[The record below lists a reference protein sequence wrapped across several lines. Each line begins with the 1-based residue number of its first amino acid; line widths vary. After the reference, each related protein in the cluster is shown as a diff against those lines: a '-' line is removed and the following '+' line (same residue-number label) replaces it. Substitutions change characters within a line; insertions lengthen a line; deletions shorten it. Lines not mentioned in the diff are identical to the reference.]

1 MDADRSSQD
10 NENGLPNRGLPGYAR
25 TAGQALVNWGRALVI
40 DGICLAILWFIGL
53 MLLHVPLAIVWAL
66 IAGVLVVVPNIGG
79 AIALIGPALSI
90 LFTGHNLARLAWLLG
105 LYAAIVII
113 DQLLIQP
120 IVMKKVTRV
129 PIWASILVPIALG
142 ILIPF
147 WGVLLAPPLLAV
159 VYAFHRSGRRP
170 RSSPH

>member
-10 NENGLPNRGLPGYAR
+10 NGTGLPSRNLSSHLH
-25 TAGQALVNWGRALVI
+25 TAGRALVNWGRALII
-40 DGICLAILWFIGL
+40 DGICLAVLWFIGL

-66 IAGVLVVVPNIGG
+66 IAGVLVIIPNIGG

-90 LFTGHNLARLAWLLG
+90 LFTGHDLVRLAWLLG

-159 VYAFHRSGRRP
+159 VYAFHRPGKRRQSP
-170 RSSPH
+170 R

>member
-1 MDADRSSQD
+1 MSPIDPEKCGSPMAC
-10 NENGLPNRGLPGYAR
+10 AR
-25 TAGQALVNWGRALVI
+25 TAAGALKNWGRALLI

-66 IAGVLVVVPNIGG
+66 VAGVLVVIPNIGG

-90 LFTGHNLARLAWLLG
+90 LVTGHHLSRLIWLLG
-105 LYAAIVII
+105 FYAAIVIV

-120 IVMKKVTRV
+120 IVMRKVTKV
-129 PIWASILVPIALG
+129 PVWASILIPIVLG

-159 VYAFHRSGRRP
+159 FYAFRRKQP
-170 RSSPH
+170 KPGAGGP